1 MGESNAKG
9 LNMIFSKTAIYGIYA
24 ICFLNRQKAE
34 DVSSS
39 TMVALALGIGEAHA
53 SKVLKRLSA
62 AGVLSAV
69 RGRRGGYRLARPMD
83 EISVVEVLDALNPS
97 HEESRLRAKN
107 CRLGRAGLCS
117 AHRGLIDL
125 ENRIR
130 EALAGETL
138 GGLAGTVCT
147 DVDAIQEV
155 LLACRAKKAGK
166 ALAAL

>member
-1 MGESNAKG
+1 
-9 LNMIFSKTAIYGIYA
+9 MIFSKTAIYGIYA
-24 ICFLNRQKAE
+24 ICFLSRQKAD

-39 TMVALALGIGEAHA
+39 TRVALALGISETHA

-69 RGRRGGYRLARPMD
+69 RGRRGGYRLARTMD
-83 EISVVEVLDALNPS
+83 DISVVEVLDALNPS
-97 HEESRLRAKN
+97 HQESRLRAKH
-107 CRLGRAGLCS
+107 CRQDHARLCN
-117 AHRGLIDL
+117 AHRGLMDL

-155 LLACRAKKAGK
+155 LLACRAKNAGK
-166 ALAAL
+166 ALVAS